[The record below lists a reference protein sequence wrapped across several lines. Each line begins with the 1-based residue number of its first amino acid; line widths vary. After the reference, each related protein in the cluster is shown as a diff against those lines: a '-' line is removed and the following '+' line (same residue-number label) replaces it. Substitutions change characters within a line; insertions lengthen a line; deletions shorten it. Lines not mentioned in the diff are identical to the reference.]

1 MENIK
6 ELQTIAKNG
15 QKMKLSTLILTLLIS
30 ANCVMA
36 QDAVV
41 NTLKTEST
49 TKTIKKEKDNSNW
62 RWKKGGLLSFSA
74 SQGSL
79 TNWAAGGDNF
89 SLAANAYF
97 NYFILFQNKNF
108 NWDNNLDINLGYV
121 QTTSLG
127 SRKNDDRFDLL
138 SKYGYKLDTSGKWL
152 LSSLFNFRTQFFD
165 GFSYNNNIADFSSAF
180 LSPAYMLFSLGI
192 DYKPSNKFSAFI
204 SPLTSRT
211 TFIAND
217 SLVKKGLYGVP
228 VGSHSISDF
237 GAFATINYA
246 NTLGKN
252 ITYKGRMDLFSNYK
266 SKPQNVD
273 LFMTNQFS
281 FKINKYFSATYS
293 LDLIYDDDVKLFGP
307 NHDAPAL
314 QSKSIIGIGF
324 LKVLDVKKK

>member
-1 MENIK
+1 MRFFVV
-6 ELQTIAKNG
+6 LTA
-15 QKMKLSTLILTLLIS
+15 ILLVT
-30 ANCVMA
+30 NCVLA
-36 QDAVV
+36 QDNVV
-41 NTLKTEST
+41 KVLKAEST
-49 TKTIKKEKDNSNW
+49 AKVIKKDKDTTTW

-108 NWDNNLDINLGYV
+108 NWDNNMDINLGYV

-138 SKYGYKLDTSGKWL
+138 SKYGYKLDSSGKWL
-152 LSSLFNFRTQFFD
+152 VSTLFNFRTQFFD
-165 GFSYNNNIADFSSAF
+165 GFSYSNNVADFSSAF

-192 DYKPSNKFSAFI
+192 DYKPSSKFSAFI

-211 TFIAND
+211 IFIAND

-228 VGSHSISDF
+228 VGKHSISDL
-237 GAFATINYA
+237 GAFATLNYA
-246 NTLGKN
+246 NSIGKN
-252 ITYKGRMDLFSNYK
+252 VTYKGRLDLFSNYK
-266 SKPQNVD
+266 TNPQSVD
-273 LFMTNQFS
+273 VYMTNQFS

-293 LDLIYDDDVKLFGP
+293 LDLIYDDNVKLFGP
-307 NHDAPAL
+307 DHNSPGL

-324 LKVLDVKKK
+324 LKVLDIKKH

>member
-1 MENIK
+1 MR
-6 ELQTIAKNG
+6 LTI
-15 QKMKLSTLILTLLIS
+15 LLIAVTLF
-30 ANCVMA
+30 ANNVKS
-36 QDAVV
+36 QDAAI
-41 NTLKTEST
+41 NNLKAETST
-49 TKTIKKEKDNSNW
+49 KVIKKEADPTLWK
-62 RWKKGGLLSFSA
+62 WKKGGLLSFSA

-79 TNWAAGGDNF
+79 SNWAAGGDNF

-97 NYFILFQNKNF
+97 NYFVLFQNKSF

-138 SKYGYKLDTSGKWL
+138 SKYGYKMDSSGKWL
-152 LSSLFNFRTQFFD
+152 ISTLFNFRTQFFD
-165 GFSYNNNIADFSSAF
+165 GFSYNNNIAEFSSAF

-192 DYKPSNKFSAFI
+192 DYKPSTKFSAFV
-204 SPLTSRT
+204 SPITSRT
-211 TFIAND
+211 IFIAND

-228 VGSHSISDF
+228 VGSHSLSDL
-237 GAFATINYA
+237 GAFATFNYSNSIGA
-246 NTLGKN
+246 N
-252 ITYKGRMDLFSNYK
+252 ITYKGRLDLFSNYNK
-266 SKPQNVD
+266 NPQNVD

-307 NHDAPAL
+307 NKNAPGL

-324 LKVLDVKKK
+324 LKVLNTKKH

>member
-1 MENIK
+1 MRLFVLAALFII
-6 ELQTIAKNG
+6 T
-15 QKMKLSTLILTLLIS
+15 
-30 ANCVMA
+30 NCTYA
-36 QDAVV
+36 QDAV
-41 NTLKTEST
+41 LKSLKAEISN
-49 TKTIKKEKDNSNW
+49 KVVKKEGDATPW

-108 NWDNNLDINLGYV
+108 NWDNSMDINLGYV

-138 SKYGYKLDTSGKWL
+138 SKYGYKLDSTGKWL
-152 LSSLFNFRTQFFD
+152 VSTLFNFRTQFFD
-165 GFSYNNNIADFSSAF
+165 GFSYNNNVADFSSAF

-192 DYKPSNKFSAFI
+192 DYKPSPKFSAFI

-211 TFIAND
+211 IFIAND

-228 VGSHSISDF
+228 VGSHSTSDL
-237 GAFATINYA
+237 GAFATFNYA
-246 NTLGKN
+246 NSIGKN
-252 ITYKGRMDLFSNYK
+252 VTYKGRLDLFSNYK
-266 SKPQNVD
+266 TDPQNVD
-273 LFMTNQFS
+273 VFMTNQFS

-293 LDLIYDDDVKLFGP
+293 LDLIYDDNVKLFGP
-307 NHDAPAL
+307 DHNSAGL

-324 LKVLDVKKK
+324 LKVLDTKKRS